1 VKTVKGRVSNL
12 KHDVEVIEPS
22 LEEYDPPSGTS
33 DITTFDLAG
42 RSMRYRSNRPTY
54 ASIIEGDE
62 LIVAGIAKGTIFE
75 VSAYRNVTKNLN
87 SYGAGKGG
95 VPILKLMAIVLL
107 LLALGFGALMYFL
120 SGPLMALLLAG
131 FLIAVSVY
139 LFLLSKKQSD
149 AIKLLESYK

>member
-1 VKTVKGRVSNL
+1 
-12 KHDVEVIEPS
+12 
-22 LEEYDPPSGTS
+22 
-33 DITTFDLAG
+33 
-42 RSMRYRSNRPTY
+42 
-54 ASIIEGDE
+54 
-62 LIVAGIAKGTIFE
+62 
-75 VSAYRNVTKNLN
+75 
-87 SYGAGKGG
+87 
-95 VPILKLMAIVLL
+95 MAIVLL

>member
-1 VKTVKGRVSNL
+1 METIKGRVSNL
-12 KHDVEVIEPS
+12 KHDVEVIEQS
-22 LEEYDPPSGTS
+22 LEEYDPPGGTT

-42 RSMRYRSNRPTY
+42 RSMRYRSTRPTY

-75 VSAYRNVTKNLN
+75 VSAYRNVTKNLK
-87 SYGAGKGG
+87 SYGAGKSD

-107 LLALGFGALMYFL
+107 LLALGFGALVYFL
-120 SGPLMALLLAG
+120 SSPVMALLLTG

-139 LFLLSKKQSD
+139 LFFLTKKQSD
-149 AIKLLESYK
+149 AIKSLESFK